1 MKLLLSLYFFV
12 LATIQLGLFIGV
24 YHYYRSQITVRP
36 SPYWMGSLIVSVFA
50 LTTFGAG
57 IITLE
62 DVSKPE
68 FNFTVANTLFY
79 IAAILQL
86 LFCRSLNKP
95 VSKRVQY
102 VFLLSAL
109 IFGLVFEWMRIHST
123 FESRTSLI
131 CLVTGFFFILQIVQL
146 RIKRA
151 TAPSKQLIYLQYA
164 TSAELFFAI
173 GRLSL
178 VLASGLTIREV
189 EQIPQLLILLTIT
202 QIVMNTLAYIA
213 IGAYWSERIARSN
226 VQSQIENEEI
236 KSLLMERENLI
247 SNLLKANKT
256 AATGALSASIAHEL
270 NQPLGASQLNIQFL
284 QKKLL
289 EGNLTVEQNQEILA
303 ALLAD
308 NQRAASIIQSLR
320 SIFSS
325 GKIGLRSVEI
335 GGLIESVLKIT
346 TPEIQAKNIQVVLKL
361 SSTALVNANQSEME
375 QVFLNL
381 MNNAIQ
387 ALVASNKVP
396 RILQIESHDVP
407 GGLELR
413 VTDNGLGIPAEIRH
427 HLFELL
433 AGSDKKSSMGLGLW
447 LCRHIVRRHGGRID
461 YQDAP
466 GGGAQFIVF
475 LPKASL

>member
-1 MKLLLSLYFFV
+1 MKLLIALYFFI

-24 YHYYRSQITVRP
+24 YHYYRSQIAVRP
-36 SPYWMGSLIVSVFA
+36 SSYWMGSLIVSILA
-50 LTTFGAG
+50 LTIFGAG
-57 IITLE
+57 IITIE

-68 FNFTVANTLFY
+68 FNFTLANTLFY

-95 VSKRVQY
+95 ISKRVQY
-102 VFLLSAL
+102 AFMLSVL
-109 IFGLVFEWMRIHST
+109 IFTLVFEWMRIHGT
-123 FESRTSLI
+123 FESRTALI
-131 CLVTGFFFILQIVQL
+131 CLVTGFFFILQILQL
-146 RIKRA
+146 RLKRIA
-151 TAPSKQLIYLQYA
+151 TPSKQLIYLQYA
-164 TSAELFFAI
+164 TSAELLFAL

-178 VLASGLTIREV
+178 VVTSGSTIRQV
-189 EQIPQLLILLTIT
+189 EQIPQILILLTIT
-202 QIVMNTLAYIA
+202 QLVMSTLAYIA
-213 IGAYWSERIARSN
+213 IGAYWSERIALTSAK
-226 VQSQIENEEI
+226 SQIENEEI
-236 KSLLMERENLI
+236 KLLLIERENLI

-289 EGNLTVEQNQEILA
+289 EGNLTVEQHQEVLA

-308 NQRAASIIQSLR
+308 NQRAAGIIQSLR
-320 SIFSS
+320 SIFSN
-325 GKIGLRSVEI
+325 GKIGLKSVEL

-346 TPEIQAKNIQVVLKL
+346 NPEIQAKNIQVVMSL
-361 SSTALVNANQSEME
+361 SSTVLVNAKQSEME

-387 ALVASNKVP
+387 ALVASNTAP
-396 RILQIESHDVP
+396 RILKIESQDVP

-413 VTDNGLGIPAEIRH
+413 VSDNGPGVPAEIRP

-433 AGSDKKSSMGLGLW
+433 AGSGKKSSMGLGLW
-447 LCRHIVRRHGGRID
+447 LCQHIVRRHGGRID

>member
-335 GGLIESVLKIT
+335 GGLIESVLEIT

-396 RILQIESHDVP
+396 RILQIESHDFP

-413 VTDNGLGIPAEIRH
+413 VTDNGLGIPAEIRL